1 MSVLVTWSSL
11 HIPAIFA
18 TLSTL
23 WPYEREYAGL
33 VVIVVWYSDDYSDPL
48 LSWWESA
55 SSLVSAHLPWLSTCV
70 NKTFAWQTSQTRL
83 MQQVFF
89 RPLQCWQPFLKYM
102 VALFE
107 GVGQPSCHSAEYQGR
122 RAQPDQSQGPAVTQ
136 IVRYGFSAGT
146 RDTYLEE
153 LSHTCAQGES
163 HSISQSGSDN

>member
-1 MSVLVTWSSL
+1 M
-11 HIPAIFA
+11 
-18 TLSTL
+18 
-23 WPYEREYAGL
+23 
-33 VVIVVWYSDDYSDPL
+33 WYSDDYSDPL

-70 NKTFAWQTSQTRL
+70 NKTFAWQTLQTRL

-122 RAQPDQSQGPAVTQ
+122 RAQPNQSQGPAVTQ
-136 IVRYGFSAGT
+136 LVRYGFSEKGT
-146 RDTYLEE
+146 WDTYLES
-153 LSHTCAQGES
+153 SHQPHMSGAERREAL
-163 HSISQSGSDN
+163 HQSEWQR